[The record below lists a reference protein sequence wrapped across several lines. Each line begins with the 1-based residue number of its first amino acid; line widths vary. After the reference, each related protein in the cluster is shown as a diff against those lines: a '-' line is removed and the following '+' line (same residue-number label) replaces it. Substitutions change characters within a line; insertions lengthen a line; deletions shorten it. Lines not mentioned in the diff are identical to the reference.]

1 LGTWGVGSQW
11 CNLLPQEER
20 GLPRNR
26 RARPTACF
34 KARGQTTELDV
45 LNSGKVHQLRSTS
58 RHNLPAPRS
67 SFIGRE
73 REILEVKR
81 ELEITRLLTITG
93 PGGSGKTRL
102 ALEVARDLLED
113 YSDGVWLVELAP
125 LSEEALVPKAV
136 AEALEVPERPS
147 EPLADTLIEVLGSR
161 ELLLVVDNCEHLL
174 EATARLVD
182 VLLDSCPRLRVLAT
196 SREGLGVEGEV
207 RWPVPPLDVPDPQYS
222 STVEELERLDSARLF
237 LSRARNR
244 DPSFAFTPGN
254 ARAVAEVCSK
264 LEGIPLAI
272 ELAAA
277 RVGTLSLEQ
286 ILERLEG
293 SLELLTRGGRT
304 AAPRQ
309 RTIRET
315 LDWSHE
321 LLYEPERKV
330 FRRLS
335 VFAGGW
341 VLEASEAVL
350 SDESLGES
358 EVLELLSGLVEKSLV
373 IAELAAESG
382 GVRYRLLDSIRQ
394 YALEKLEQSGEVE
407 EVMRAHA
414 EYFLALAEEAEPE
427 LIGPHEAEWFERLE
441 EEIDNLRAALS
452 WALEH
457 GEAELGLRLAGAL
470 GSFWFW
476 EGHSGEG
483 RGWIEGALTQD
494 GPTSALARAKALG
507 AASLLASQLS
517 DHARAK
523 EAAEEGLRISKEAGI
538 EDGRRPFFVWNSPTT
553 FFLHLLANV
562 AMNQGDPKRA
572 TALSEETLAL
582 SRQANEVQGIV
593 WSLLTLAI
601 AATLRADYEQAERL
615 YAEGLSLAR
624 ELDSAYARFLYLQ
637 NGGWTALLQGDPA
650 RATLLIEE
658 AVELARERRRGFM
671 GLLSRPLDNL
681 GWAALLDGDLG
692 RARAQFEENLTLSKG
707 RGDKGTLLMS
717 LEGLACVVGAE
728 GEALRAARLFGA
740 AESLQEAVDYR
751 LVPQERAVL
760 EPYRASVRSGLG
772 EAAWEKAV
780 AEGGATGLD
789 QAIGYALS
797 KEKFS
802 QYPSPTRS
810 HPPVSSTPEHP
821 AGLSPRE
828 VEVLGLVAEGLTN
841 AQAAQRLF
849 LSPRTVQRH
858 LNSIYHKLGV
868 SSRTAATRFA
878 MEHGL
883 L

>member
-20 GLPRNR
+20 GPPRNR

-113 YSDGVWLVELAP
+113 YSNGVWLVELAP

-136 AEALEVPERPS
+136 AEAVEVPERPD

-341 VLEASEAVL
+341 VLEASEVVV
-350 SDESLGES
+350 SDESIGHS
-358 EVLELLSGLVEKSLV
+358 EVLERLSGLVEKSLV
-373 IAELAAESG
+373 IAELTAERG
-382 GVRYRLLDSIRQ
+382 GVRYRLLDAIRQ
-394 YALEKLEQSGEVE
+394 YALEKLEQSGEAE
-407 EVMRAHA
+407 DAMRAHA

-427 LIGPHEAEWFERLE
+427 LIGPREAEWFERLE

-452 WALEH
+452 WASEH
-457 GEAELGLRLAGAL
+457 GEAELGLRLAGSL
-470 GSFWFW
+470 MSFWLT
-476 EGHSGEG
+476 EGHYGEG

-507 AASLLASQLS
+507 AASLLASEQN
-517 DHARAK
+517 DNARAK
-523 EAAEEGLRISKEAGI
+523 EAAEEGLRLSKEAGI
-538 EDGRRPFFVWNSPTT
+538 EDRQTPFFPGGSPAP
-553 FFLHLLANV
+553 FFLNLMVVV
-562 AMNQGDPKRA
+562 AMNEGDLERA
-572 TALSEETLAL
+572 RALGEESLAL
-582 SRQANEVQGIV
+582 GRQADAAHGIV
-593 WSLLTLAI
+593 FSLLLLAI
-601 AATLRADYEQAERL
+601 AATLRADYERAARL
-615 YAEGLSLAR
+615 YAEGLSLSR
-624 ELDSAYARFLYLQ
+624 ELDSAYWRFLYFE
-637 NGGWTALLQGDPA
+637 NWGWTALLQGDPEH
-650 RATLLIEE
+650 ATALIEE

-681 GWAALLDGDLG
+681 GWAALLSGELG
-692 RARAQFEENLTLSKG
+692 RAKAQFGENLMLSKV
-707 RGDKGTLLMS
+707 RGDKVTLLMS
-717 LEGLACVVGAE
+717 LEGLACVAGAE
-728 GEALRAARLFGA
+728 GETIRAARLFGA
-740 AESLQEAVDYR
+740 AEALMEAIHYR

-760 EPYRASVRSGLG
+760 EPYRASVRSRLG

-789 QAIGYALS
+789 QATAYALS
-797 KEKFS
+797 KERSSKHL
-802 QYPSPTRS
+802 SPTRS
-810 HPPVSSTPEHP
+810 QPPVSSTPEHP
-821 AGLSPRE
+821 GGLSPRE

-841 AQAAQRLF
+841 AQIAQRLF

-878 MEHGL
+878 IEHGL